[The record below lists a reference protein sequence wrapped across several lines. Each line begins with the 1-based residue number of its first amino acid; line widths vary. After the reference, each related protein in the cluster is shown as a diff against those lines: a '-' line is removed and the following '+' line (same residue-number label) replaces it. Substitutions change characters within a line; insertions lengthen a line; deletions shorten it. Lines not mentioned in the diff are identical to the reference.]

1 MNGCMN
7 EEIALPGKGKQLVI
21 THGIVLLLIIFAG
34 KGGVGP
40 GGIAAIVIGVLAAI
54 ILIVIIV
61 ILVLQRRNGATPLI
75 AKFPSFAN
83 PAYSRNTDTVEMSQ
97 GSNFENPMFGKQN

>member
-1 MNGCMN
+1 MKRKRSNFS
-7 EEIALPGKGKQLVI
+7 LPMKLHFLKSF
-21 THGIVLLLIIFAG
+21 FAG